1 MSATFRIFDEK
12 IGHTPVSEFVGNK
25 GEIFW
30 DPEIGSLRI
39 SDGSTPGGLPTS
51 ESSGGDGGGLGLKPG
66 DNVSE
71 LVNDANYLI
80 SVDNLNDIGD
90 VSIAG
95 ATENQY
101 LRYNGTNWVAET
113 VSGITDSLVF
123 QGSTDCTTEEA
134 PDNPVAGWFYFNSGD
149 GNAVASWT
157 NITTVT
163 SGDRIVYGN
172 DSQWHIVGN
181 VNDGSN
187 VTLDSLSVSV
197 VEPSGAGDL
206 SYNNS
211 TGVFS
216 FAPADLITTNVSLSD
231 GVRASFLQLAARAD
245 VTPPSDFDSQQD
257 ANILDIAI
265 LANHETRIPKSMTEV
280 EANDLDVY
288 HNEDTDQIT
297 VKGVIPTNMS
307 ILPTLPAV

>member
-134 PDNPVAGWFYFNSGD
+134 PDNPVTGWFYFNSGD